1 MTTPPKD
8 SSTPETSDAPKKDDA
23 PGNSTPAAATPKKKI
38 DPWHFGAHT
47 VPPQLRAELSAMT
60 LPESPEERRYRRPNA
75 ESTSD
80 SPAPPVDTSRA
91 DPTVMIPRVAM
102 RRDRRIVVGV
112 VIGAALLL
120 LLAAALLRPNG
131 SPANPVAQSPTGK
144 PSPPA
149 SPAPAKPAAASANPA
164 SEGAGAAD
172 SPPLAP
178 SSPVTAGTPENE
190 GAKRPSKRGSLKD
203 PSTPRPAAPTE
214 ASPATPAPPPSAT
227 PRPSSGRLIPADD

>member
-8 SSTPETSDAPKKDDA
+8 SSTPDTSDAPKGDA
-23 PGNSTPAAATPKKKI
+23 PGNPTAAATPKKKI

-102 RRDRRIVVGV
+102 RRDRRVVVGL

-120 LLAAALLRPNG
+120 LLAAALLRPTG
-131 SPANPVAQSPTGK
+131 SPANPVAESPTGK

-149 SPAPAKPAAASANPA
+149 SPAPANPATASANAA
-164 SEGAGAAD
+164 SEGARATD
-172 SPPLAP
+172 LPPLAP
-178 SSPVTAGTPENE
+178 SSPVAARTAENE
-190 GAKRPSKRGSLKD
+190 GAKRPSKRESLKD
-203 PSTPRPAAPTE
+203 PGAPRPPTQ
-214 ASPATPAPPPSAT
+214 ASPVTSAPPPSTT